1 MSSAPYPFDSNYV
14 NALRRGDPTT
24 ETHFAD
30 HFNPILLRMLNRK
43 VRCADQARDIRQETL
58 LRVLSII
65 RCGHGVRKPERFEV
79 FVKRVCHNVLREN
92 YRKQQRFV
100 ALAALKDEPVADFA
114 NAYARVL
121 KNEIRGKVRRI
132 LSQLD
137 ANEQGILEA
146 IFLREQDKDE
156 ICRRLGV
163 TRGHLR
169 VLLCRAKKRFRTRV
183 GGDMQ
188 KTSQRNR
195 VTSLN
200 GFQQSAIKSDRTAI
214 SSTFRGA

>member
-1 MSSAPYPFDSNYV
+1 MSSAPYPFDSDYV

-30 HFNPILLRMLNRK
+30 HFNPILLRMLSRK
-43 VRCADQARDIRQETL
+43 VRCADQARDLRQETL

-65 RCGHGVRKPERFEV
+65 RCGHGVRKPERFEI
-79 FVKRVCHNVLREN
+79 FVKKVCHNIVRET
-92 YRKQQRFV
+92 YRKQRRFV
-100 ALAALKDEPVADFA
+100 ALTALKDEPATDFPS
-114 NAYARVL
+114 AYARVL
-121 KNEIRGKVRRI
+121 SGEIRGKVRRI

-183 GGDMQ
+183 GRDMQ
-188 KTSQRNR
+188 KASRRSR
-195 VTSLN
+195 VTSLKRV
-200 GFQQSAIKSDRTAI
+200 SVIRH
-214 SSTFRGA
+214 